1 MSELLHS
8 AEFWVFLSFV
18 IFVIVMIKPA
28 KRLLTA
34 ALDERI
40 ARIREEVEEAQRLR
54 KEAQA
59 ALASYQ
65 RRQREAHQEAENI
78 VAHAREEAERMAAR
92 AMAELDETINRRE
105 QQAAAKI
112 AQAEAAAVDEIRE
125 RAVDL
130 AIAAAGKLL
139 AEKMSGKPG
148 DDTLSAAIKDIPNKL
163 H

>member
-1 MSELLHS
+1 MSDLIQH
-8 AEFWVFLSFV
+8 AEFWVALSFV
-18 IFVIVMIKPA
+18 IFVVAMFRPA
-28 KRLLTA
+28 KRVLTG
-34 ALDERI
+34 ALDARI

-59 ALASYQ
+59 ALATYQ

-78 VAHAREEAERMAAR
+78 VAHAREEAERVSAR
-92 AMAELDETINRRE
+92 ALAELDESIGRRE

-112 AQAEAAAVDEIRE
+112 AQAEAAAIDEIRDK
-125 RAVDL
+125 AVDL

-139 AEKMSGKPG
+139 AEKLSGKAG
-148 DDTLSAAIKDIPNKL
+148 NEMLAATIKGLPDKL